1 MNKAIE
7 KIHVGTG
14 SGNEHRARPAWS
26 VALALAIG
34 LPGCVDAPDSLAASE
49 QDSLAS
55 KVATLS
61 MAFPDDAGVLHSGVV
76 VVSSDLALRAAD
88 FVSGAHAIVKPGN
101 KSGKIES
108 AADGKLAFQQRT
120 ASASA
125 AIAAAVSSGGTA
137 LVAIVFEDSS
147 VIGWSGPM
155 RAAADPEGSA
165 QTNGGATFWDS
176 IQTFHPGV
184 PITSGQYLC
193 PAGAGAHGTLAFG
206 TTSTKIT
213 WFRQSLAIMDPLF
226 LNSPGWT
233 YSWPANNFR
242 DNNAVYHIA
251 SQQTGDPPTTTGVN
265 SGIDCYWFG
274 F

>member
-1 MNKAIE
+1 MNRSIE
-7 KIHVGTG
+7 TLHVGTG
-14 SGNEHRARPAWS
+14 SGNLHRGRPAWP
-26 VALALAIG
+26 VALLLAIG

-55 KVATLS
+55 NVATVS
-61 MAFPDDAGVLHSGVV
+61 MAFPDDAGVLHNGVV

-88 FVSGAHAIVKPGN
+88 FVSGARAIVKPGK

-120 ASASA
+120 ASATA

-137 LVAIVFEDSS
+137 LVGIVFEDSS

-155 RAAADPEGSA
+155 RAAADPDGSA
-165 QTNGGATFWDS
+165 QTNGGGTFWDS
-176 IQTFHPGV
+176 IQTVNPA
-184 PITSGQYLC
+184 IAASSGHYLC
-193 PAGAGAHGTLAFG
+193 PAGAGAHGTLVFG
-206 TTSTKIT
+206 TTSTNIT
-213 WFRQSLAIMDPLF
+213 WFLQGLPIMPPAF

-233 YSWPANNFR
+233 YSWPANFFQN
-242 DNNAVYHIA
+242 NNAVYHVT
-251 SQQTGDPPTTTGVN
+251 SQQTGAPPATTGVN